1 MITFYEIG
9 AWRLDYSNILDIKRA
24 HRQHLCLFGVF
35 ELSSTVAMILKVF
48 GIFCIFVGIATPSRT
63 GFVPT
68 DEADILSFRLPND
81 TVPIHYYLSL
91 ATDIHD
97 NGDPAF
103 SGKVRITINVVEE
116 SSIITLHNRQHMITR
131 IDLFNYT
138 EAPIEPPL
146 IEGNIVPI
154 LLDDFELLQIPT
166 SAPLV
171 IDQLY
176 IIEITFNNTLRDD
189 NSGFYRSYY
198 NTTQGDVRWLA
209 TTQFEATG
217 ARHAFPSYDEPGIR
231 ATFTIDIEHDMS
243 YNAISNWPV
252 DSILPVIGTNKYIT
266 TFVET
271 YPMPTYLIGFVV
283 SDFDFV
289 EQGNQRVYA
298 KPESIAS
305 GEADFALNDGVRILQ
320 VCEEL
325 WGIPYSPPK
334 VYQVAIPD
342 FAAGGMEEWGL
353 LTYREEVLL
362 FNNETATLRNQ
373 ESVLRLMSHEYAVS
387 IRLMF

>member
-1 MITFYEIG
+1 M
-9 AWRLDYSNILDIKRA
+9 LSK
-24 HRQHLCLFGVF
+24 LFV
-35 ELSSTVAMILKVF
+35 V
-48 GIFCIFVGIATPSRT
+48 FCIIA
-63 GFVPT
+63 GVAKAIPT
-68 DEADILSFRLPND
+68 DLTSFADDEEGLTFRLPND
-81 TVPIHYYLSL
+81 TIPIHYYLSL

-97 NGDPAF
+97 NGSSAF
-103 SGKVRITINVVEE
+103 SGTVRITINVVEE
-116 SSIITLHNRQHMITR
+116 TSVITLHSRQHTVTR
-131 IDLFNYT
+131 IDLFNFT

-146 IEGNIVPI
+146 IEENIVPI
-154 LLDDFELLQIPT
+154 LIERFEYLQIRT

-171 IDQLY
+171 TDQQY

-189 NSGFYRSYY
+189 NSGFHRSHY
-198 NTTQGDVRWLA
+198 NTTQGDTRWLA

-217 ARHAFPSYDEPGIR
+217 ARHAFPCYDEPGLR
-231 ATFTIDIEHDMS
+231 ATFTINIEHDMS

-252 DSILPVIGTNKYIT
+252 DSILPVLGTNNYIT
-266 TFVET
+266 TFEET

-283 SDFDFV
+283 SDFDYV
-289 EQGNQRVYA
+289 EQGIQRVYA
-298 KPESIAS
+298 KPESIRA
-305 GEADFALNDGVRILQ
+305 GEADFALNDGIRILQ
-320 VCEEL
+320 TCEDL

-373 ESVLRLMSHEYAVS
+373 ESVLRLMSHEYVVS
-387 IRLMF
+387 LR